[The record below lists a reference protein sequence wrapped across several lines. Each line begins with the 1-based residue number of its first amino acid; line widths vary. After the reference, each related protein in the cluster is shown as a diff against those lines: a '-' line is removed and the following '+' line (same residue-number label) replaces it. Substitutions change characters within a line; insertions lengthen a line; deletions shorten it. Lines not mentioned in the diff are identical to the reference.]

1 MRHFKSILTLS
12 YFLILLSSCNQN
24 YEINGSSSIKSLD
37 GQMLYMKILHD
48 GEWTKIDSSEIVHG
62 SFKMNGHVDSTMMAT
77 LYMGTEA
84 VMPVVLEK
92 GKINIVIKDDHLHV
106 DGTPLN
112 NALYTFIDKR
122 NSFEQ
127 KLEDI
132 DRSEARM
139 IMNGGDIDEIQATL
153 NKESDDLFREMN
165 LYIKNFISGNYDN
178 VLGPN
183 VFLMLCSTLPYPI
196 MTPQIDDIINDAP
209 YSFRSNDLVKDFL
222 SKARQNMELI
232 DEYQRMQ
239 LNPSID
245 NR

>member
-1 MRHFKSILTLS
+1 MTGVQTCALPIS
-12 YFLILLSSCNQN
+12 
-24 YEINGSSSIKSLD
+24 
-37 GQMLYMKILHD
+37 
-48 GEWTKIDSSEIVHG
+48 
-62 SFKMNGHVDSTMMAT
+62 
-77 LYMGTEA
+77 
-84 VMPVVLEK
+84 
-92 GKINIVIKDDHLHV
+92 
-106 DGTPLN
+106 LN

-165 LYIKNFISGNYDN
+165 LYIKNFISKNYDN